1 VDAVL
6 PQAPESARGGF
17 KAETNALASLAGEAK
32 TATHRTAEMQT
43 ALVFDL
49 DGTSMDSV

>member
-1 VDAVL
+1 MDAVL
-6 PQAPESARGGF
+6 PQSPESARGGF
-17 KAETNALASLAGEAK
+17 KAETNALAALAAEAK